1 MLLSA
6 SPYSASGKDIEF
18 NTDFLDVKN
27 RDNVNIAQFSRKGFI
42 LPGVYLLQIKIN
54 GQTLPQEFPVNWVI
68 PEHDPQGSEV
78 CAEPELVTQLGI
90 KPELAEKLVWIT
102 HGERQCLA
110 PDSLKGMDFQA
121 DLGHSTLLV
130 NLPQAY
136 MEYSDVDWDPPAR
149 WDNGIPGIILDYNIN
164 NQLRHDQESGSEEQS
179 ISGNGTL
186 GANLGAWRLRAD
198 WQASYDH
205 RDDDENTS
213 TLHDQSWSR
222 YYAYRALPTLGAKLT
237 LGESYLQSDV
247 FDSFNYIGASVVSD
261 DQMLPPKLRGY
272 APEIVGIALIFGWRL
287 MRDVTGPIRNMVNT
301 VDRIRRGQLDSRVEG
316 FMLGELDMLKN
327 GINSMA
333 MSLAAYHEEMQHNI
347 DQATSDLRE
356 TLEQMEIQNV
366 ELDLA
371 KKRAQEA
378 ARIKSEFLANM
389 SHELRTP
396 LNGVI
401 GFTRLTLKT
410 ELNPTQRD
418 HLNTIERS
426 ANNLLAII
434 NDVLDFSKLEAGK
447 LILESIP
454 FPLRNTLDEVVTL
467 LAHSSHDKGLELT
480 LNIKNDVPDN
490 VIGDPLRLQQ
500 VITNLVG
507 NAIKFTESGNIDI
520 LVEKRALSNT
530 KVQIEV
536 QIRDTGIGIPER
548 DQSRLFQAF
557 RQADASISRRH
568 GGTGLGLVITQKLVN
583 EMGGDIS
590 FHSQPNRGSTFWFHI
605 NLDLNPNVI
614 IDGPSTACLA
624 GKRLAYV
631 EPNATAAQCTLDLL
645 SDTPV
650 EVVYSPTFSALPLAH
665 YDIMIL
671 SVPVTFREPLTM
683 QHERLAKAASMTD
696 FLLLAL
702 PCHAQINAE
711 KLKQGGAAACLL
723 KPLTSTRLLPA
734 LTEYC
739 QLNHHP
745 EPLLMDTSKIT
756 MTVMAVDDN
765 PANLKLIGALLE
777 DKVQHVELCD
787 SGHQAVDRAKQM
799 QFDLILMDI
808 QMPDMD
814 GIRACELIH
823 QLPHQ
828 QQTPVIA
835 VTAHAMAGQKEKLL
849 SAGMNDYLAKPIEEE
864 KLHNLLLRYKPGA
877 NVAARL
883 MTPEPAEFIFNPNA
897 TLDWQLALRQAA
909 GKPDLARDMLQMLI
923 DFLPEVR
930 NKIEEQLVGENPN
943 GLVDLVHKLHG
954 SCGYSGVPRMKNL
967 CQLIEQQLR
976 SGVHEEELE
985 PEFLELLDEMDNV
998 AREAKKILG

>member
-1 MLLSA
+1 MTNYSLRARMMILILAPTVLIGLLLSIFFVVHRYNDLQRQLEDAGA
-6 SPYSASGKDIEF
+6 SIIEPLAVSSEYGMNLQNRESIGQLISVLHRRHSDIVRAISVYDDHNRLF
-18 NTDFLDVKN
+18 VTSNFHLDPSQMQLPAGAPFPRRLSVD
-27 RDNVNIAQFSRKGFI
+27 RHGDIMI
-42 LPGVYLLQIKIN
+42 LRTP
-54 GQTLPQEFPVNWVI
+54 
-68 PEHDPQGSEV
+68 
-78 CAEPELVTQLGI
+78 
-90 KPELAEKLVWIT
+90 
-102 HGERQCLA
+102 
-110 PDSLKGMDFQA
+110 
-121 DLGHSTLLV
+121 
-130 NLPQAY
+130 
-136 MEYSDVDWDPPAR
+136 
-149 WDNGIPGIILDYNIN
+149 II
-164 NQLRHDQESGSEEQS
+164 S
-179 ISGNGTL
+179 
-186 GANLGAWRLRAD
+186 
-198 WQASYDH
+198 
-205 RDDDENTS
+205 
-213 TLHDQSWSR
+213 
-222 YYAYRALPTLGAKLT
+222 
-237 LGESYLQSDV
+237 ESYSPDESAIADAKNTKNMLGYVALELDLKSVRLQQYKEIFIS
-247 FDSFNYIGASVVSD
+247 SVM
-261 DQMLPPKLRGY
+261 MLFC
-272 APEIVGIALIFGWRL
+272 IGIALIFGWRL

-583 EMGGDIS
+583 EMGEDIS

-624 GKRLAYV
+624 GKRLAYI

-650 EVVYSPTFSALPLAH
+650 EVIYSPTFSALPLAH

-883 MTPEPAEFIFNPNA
+883 MAPEPAEFIFNPNA

>member
-1 MLLSA
+1 MTNYSLRARMMILILAPTVLIGLLLSIFFVVHRYNDLQRQLEDAGA
-6 SPYSASGKDIEF
+6 SIIEPLAVSSEYGMNLQNRESIGQLISVLHRRHSDIVRAISVY
-18 NTDFLDVKN
+18 DDHN
-27 RDNVNIAQFSRKGFI
+27 RLFVTSNFHPDHSQMQLPAGAPFPRRLSVDRHGDIMI
-42 LPGVYLLQIKIN
+42 LRTP
-54 GQTLPQEFPVNWVI
+54 
-68 PEHDPQGSEV
+68 
-78 CAEPELVTQLGI
+78 
-90 KPELAEKLVWIT
+90 
-102 HGERQCLA
+102 
-110 PDSLKGMDFQA
+110 
-121 DLGHSTLLV
+121 
-130 NLPQAY
+130 
-136 MEYSDVDWDPPAR
+136 
-149 WDNGIPGIILDYNIN
+149 II
-164 NQLRHDQESGSEEQS
+164 S
-179 ISGNGTL
+179 
-186 GANLGAWRLRAD
+186 
-198 WQASYDH
+198 
-205 RDDDENTS
+205 
-213 TLHDQSWSR
+213 
-222 YYAYRALPTLGAKLT
+222 
-237 LGESYLQSDV
+237 ESYSPDESAIADAKNTKNMLGYVALELDLKSVRLQQYKEIFIS
-247 FDSFNYIGASVVSD
+247 SVM
-261 DQMLPPKLRGY
+261 MLFC
-272 APEIVGIALIFGWRL
+272 IGIALIFGWRL

-864 KLHNLLLRYKPGA
+864 KLHNLLLRYKPVA

-883 MTPEPAEFIFNPNA
+883 MAPEPAEFIFNPNA

>member
-1 MLLSA
+1 MTNYSLRARMMILILAPTVLIGLLLSIFFVVHRYNDLQRQLEDAGA
-6 SPYSASGKDIEF
+6 SIIEPLAVSSEYGMNLQNRESIGQLISVLHRRHSDIVRAISVYDDHNRLF
-18 NTDFLDVKN
+18 VTSNFHLDPSQMQLPAGAPFPRRLSVD
-27 RDNVNIAQFSRKGFI
+27 RHGDIMI
-42 LPGVYLLQIKIN
+42 LRTP
-54 GQTLPQEFPVNWVI
+54 
-68 PEHDPQGSEV
+68 
-78 CAEPELVTQLGI
+78 
-90 KPELAEKLVWIT
+90 
-102 HGERQCLA
+102 
-110 PDSLKGMDFQA
+110 
-121 DLGHSTLLV
+121 
-130 NLPQAY
+130 
-136 MEYSDVDWDPPAR
+136 
-149 WDNGIPGIILDYNIN
+149 II
-164 NQLRHDQESGSEEQS
+164 S
-179 ISGNGTL
+179 
-186 GANLGAWRLRAD
+186 
-198 WQASYDH
+198 
-205 RDDDENTS
+205 
-213 TLHDQSWSR
+213 
-222 YYAYRALPTLGAKLT
+222 
-237 LGESYLQSDV
+237 ESYSPDESAIADAKNTKNMLGYVALELDLKSVRLQQYKEIFIS
-247 FDSFNYIGASVVSD
+247 SVM
-261 DQMLPPKLRGY
+261 MLFC
-272 APEIVGIALIFGWRL
+272 IGIALIFGWRL

-536 QIRDTGIGIPER
+536 QIRDTGIRIPER

-605 NLDLNPNVI
+605 HLDLNPNVI

-624 GKRLAYV
+624 GKRLAYI

-883 MTPEPAEFIFNPNA
+883 MAPEPAEFIFNPNA

>member
-1 MLLSA
+1 MTNYSLRARMMILILAPTVLIGLLLSIFFVVHRYNDLQRQLEDAGA
-6 SPYSASGKDIEF
+6 SIIEPLAVSSEYGMNLQNRESIGQLISVLHRRHSDIVRAISVYDDHNRLF
-18 NTDFLDVKN
+18 VTSNFHLDPSQMQLPAGAPFPRRLSVD
-27 RDNVNIAQFSRKGFI
+27 RHGDIMI
-42 LPGVYLLQIKIN
+42 LRTP
-54 GQTLPQEFPVNWVI
+54 
-68 PEHDPQGSEV
+68 
-78 CAEPELVTQLGI
+78 
-90 KPELAEKLVWIT
+90 
-102 HGERQCLA
+102 
-110 PDSLKGMDFQA
+110 
-121 DLGHSTLLV
+121 
-130 NLPQAY
+130 
-136 MEYSDVDWDPPAR
+136 
-149 WDNGIPGIILDYNIN
+149 II
-164 NQLRHDQESGSEEQS
+164 S
-179 ISGNGTL
+179 
-186 GANLGAWRLRAD
+186 
-198 WQASYDH
+198 
-205 RDDDENTS
+205 
-213 TLHDQSWSR
+213 
-222 YYAYRALPTLGAKLT
+222 
-237 LGESYLQSDV
+237 ESYSPDESAIADAKNTKNMLGYVALELDLKSVRLQQYKEIFIS
-247 FDSFNYIGASVVSD
+247 SVM
-261 DQMLPPKLRGY
+261 MLFC
-272 APEIVGIALIFGWRL
+272 IGIALIFGWRL

-583 EMGGDIS
+583 KMGGDIS

-883 MTPEPAEFIFNPNA
+883 MAPEPAEFIFNPNA

>member
-1 MLLSA
+1 MTNYSLRARMMILILAPTVLIGLLLSIFFVVHRYNDLQRQLEDAGA
-6 SPYSASGKDIEF
+6 SIIEPLAVSSEYGM
-18 NTDFLDVKN
+18 NLQN
-27 RDNVNIAQFSRKGFI
+27 RESIGQLISVLHRRHSEIVRAIS
-42 LPGVYLLQIKIN
+42 VY
-54 GQTLPQEFPVNWVI
+54 
-68 PEHDPQGSEV
+68 
-78 CAEPELVTQLGI
+78 
-90 KPELAEKLVWIT
+90 
-102 HGERQCLA
+102 
-110 PDSLKGMDFQA
+110 
-121 DLGHSTLLV
+121 
-130 NLPQAY
+130 
-136 MEYSDVDWDPPAR
+136 
-149 WDNGIPGIILDYNIN
+149 
-164 NQLRHDQESGSEEQS
+164 
-179 ISGNGTL
+179 
-186 GANLGAWRLRAD
+186 
-198 WQASYDH
+198 
-205 RDDDENTS
+205 DENNRLFVTS
-213 TLHDQSWSR
+213 NFHLDPSEMQ
-222 YYAYRALPTLGAKLT
+222 LPAGAPFPRKLSVIRQGDIMILRT
-237 LGESYLQSDV
+237 PIISESYSPDE
-247 FDSFNYIGASVVSD
+247 SAVSD
-261 DQMLPPKLRGY
+261 AKNTKNMLGY
-272 APEIVGIALIFGWRL
+272 VALELDLKSVRLQQYKEIFISTVMMLFCIGIALIFGWRL

-410 ELNPTQRD
+410 ELNTTQRD

-454 FPLRNTLDEVVTL
+454 FPLRSTLDDVVTL

-605 NLDLNPNVI
+605 SLDLNPNVLSERSPI
-614 IDGPSTACLA
+614 RCLA

-631 EPNATAAQCTLDLL
+631 EPNANAAQCTLDIL
-645 SDTPV
+645 SETPL
-650 EVVYSPTFSALPLAH
+650 EVIYSPSFSALPAEH
-665 YDIMIL
+665 YDIL
-671 SVPVTFREPLTM
+671 LLGVPVTLREPLTM
-683 QHERLAKAASMTD
+683 QHERLASARAMTD

-739 QLNHHP
+739 HRNQSN
-745 EPLLMDTSKIT
+745 EPLLVDESKIA

-777 DKVQHVELCD
+777 DKVRHVELCD

-849 SAGMNDYLAKPIEEE
+849 SAGMTDYLAKPIEEE
-864 KLHNLLLRYKPGA
+864 KLHNLLLRYKPGTGTA
-877 NVAARL
+877 IRAIA
-883 MTPEPAEFIFNPNA
+883 TEPLEPVVNPNT

-909 GKPDLARDMLQMLI
+909 GKNNLARDMLQMLI

-930 NKIEEQLVGENPN
+930 NKIEEQLVGENPE
-943 GLVDLVHKLHG
+943 GLVDLIHKLHG

-976 SGVHEEELE
+976 SGTQEEDLE

-998 AREAKKILG
+998 AREAKRILG

>member
-1 MLLSA
+1 MNLQNRESIGQLISVLHRRHSDIVRAISVYDDHNRLFVTSNFHLDPSQMQLPAGAPFPRRLSVDRH
-6 SPYSASGKDIEF
+6 GDIM
-18 NTDFLDVKN
+18 
-27 RDNVNIAQFSRKGFI
+27 I
-42 LPGVYLLQIKIN
+42 LRTP
-54 GQTLPQEFPVNWVI
+54 
-68 PEHDPQGSEV
+68 
-78 CAEPELVTQLGI
+78 
-90 KPELAEKLVWIT
+90 
-102 HGERQCLA
+102 
-110 PDSLKGMDFQA
+110 
-121 DLGHSTLLV
+121 
-130 NLPQAY
+130 
-136 MEYSDVDWDPPAR
+136 
-149 WDNGIPGIILDYNIN
+149 II
-164 NQLRHDQESGSEEQS
+164 S
-179 ISGNGTL
+179 
-186 GANLGAWRLRAD
+186 
-198 WQASYDH
+198 
-205 RDDDENTS
+205 
-213 TLHDQSWSR
+213 
-222 YYAYRALPTLGAKLT
+222 
-237 LGESYLQSDV
+237 ESYSPDESAIADAKNTKNMLGYVALELDLKSVRLQQYKEIFIS
-247 FDSFNYIGASVVSD
+247 SVM
-261 DQMLPPKLRGY
+261 MLFC
-272 APEIVGIALIFGWRL
+272 IGIALIFGWRL

-883 MTPEPAEFIFNPNA
+883 MAPEPAEFIFNPNA

>member
-1 MLLSA
+1 MTNYSLRARMMILILAPTVLIGLLLSIFFVVHRYNDLQRQLEDAGA
-6 SPYSASGKDIEF
+6 SIIEPLAVSSEYGMNLQNRESIGQLISVLHRRHSDIVRAISVY
-18 NTDFLDVKN
+18 DDHN
-27 RDNVNIAQFSRKGFI
+27 RLF
-42 LPGVYLLQIKIN
+42 
-54 GQTLPQEFPVNWVI
+54 
-68 PEHDPQGSEV
+68 
-78 CAEPELVTQLGI
+78 VTSNF
-90 KPELAEKLVWIT
+90 
-102 HGERQCLA
+102 HLA
-110 PDSLKGMDFQA
+110 PSQMQ
-121 DLGHSTLLV
+121 
-130 NLPQAY
+130 LPAGAPFPRRL
-136 MEYSDVDWDPPAR
+136 SVDRHGDIMILRTP
-149 WDNGIPGIILDYNIN
+149 II
-164 NQLRHDQESGSEEQS
+164 S
-179 ISGNGTL
+179 
-186 GANLGAWRLRAD
+186 
-198 WQASYDH
+198 
-205 RDDDENTS
+205 
-213 TLHDQSWSR
+213 
-222 YYAYRALPTLGAKLT
+222 
-237 LGESYLQSDV
+237 ESYSPDESAIADAKNTKNMLGYVALELDLKSVRLQQYKEIFIS
-247 FDSFNYIGASVVSD
+247 SVM
-261 DQMLPPKLRGY
+261 MLFC
-272 APEIVGIALIFGWRL
+272 IGIALIFGWRL

-605 NLDLNPNVI
+605 HLDLNPNVI

-624 GKRLAYV
+624 GKRLAYI

-864 KLHNLLLRYKPGA
+864 KLHNLLLRYKPSA

-883 MTPEPAEFIFNPNA
+883 MAPEPAEFIFNPNA

>member
-1 MLLSA
+1 MTNYSLRARMMILILAPTVLIGLLLSIFFVVHRYNDLQRQLEDAGA
-6 SPYSASGKDIEF
+6 SIIEPLAVSSEYGMNLQNRESIGQLISVLHRRHSDIVRAISVYDDHNRLF
-18 NTDFLDVKN
+18 VTSNFHLDPSQMQLPAGAPFPRRLSVD
-27 RDNVNIAQFSRKGFI
+27 RHGDIMI
-42 LPGVYLLQIKIN
+42 LRTP
-54 GQTLPQEFPVNWVI
+54 
-68 PEHDPQGSEV
+68 
-78 CAEPELVTQLGI
+78 
-90 KPELAEKLVWIT
+90 
-102 HGERQCLA
+102 
-110 PDSLKGMDFQA
+110 
-121 DLGHSTLLV
+121 
-130 NLPQAY
+130 
-136 MEYSDVDWDPPAR
+136 
-149 WDNGIPGIILDYNIN
+149 II
-164 NQLRHDQESGSEEQS
+164 S
-179 ISGNGTL
+179 
-186 GANLGAWRLRAD
+186 
-198 WQASYDH
+198 
-205 RDDDENTS
+205 
-213 TLHDQSWSR
+213 
-222 YYAYRALPTLGAKLT
+222 
-237 LGESYLQSDV
+237 ESYSPDESAIADAKNTKNMLGYVALELDLKSVRLQQYKEIFIS
-247 FDSFNYIGASVVSD
+247 SVM
-261 DQMLPPKLRGY
+261 MLFC
-272 APEIVGIALIFGWRL
+272 IGIALIFGWRL

-490 VIGDPLRLQQ
+490 VIDDPLRLQQ

-624 GKRLAYV
+624 GKRLAYI

-650 EVVYSPTFSALPLAH
+650 EVIYSPTFSALPLAH

-883 MTPEPAEFIFNPNA
+883 MAPEPAEFIFNPNA

>member
-1 MLLSA
+1 MTNYSLRARMMILILAPTVLIGLLLSIFFVVHRYNDLQRQLEDAGA
-6 SPYSASGKDIEF
+6 SIIEPLAVSSEYGM
-18 NTDFLDVKN
+18 NLQN
-27 RDNVNIAQFSRKGFI
+27 RESIGQLISVLHRRHSEIVRAIS
-42 LPGVYLLQIKIN
+42 VY
-54 GQTLPQEFPVNWVI
+54 
-68 PEHDPQGSEV
+68 
-78 CAEPELVTQLGI
+78 
-90 KPELAEKLVWIT
+90 
-102 HGERQCLA
+102 
-110 PDSLKGMDFQA
+110 
-121 DLGHSTLLV
+121 
-130 NLPQAY
+130 
-136 MEYSDVDWDPPAR
+136 
-149 WDNGIPGIILDYNIN
+149 
-164 NQLRHDQESGSEEQS
+164 
-179 ISGNGTL
+179 
-186 GANLGAWRLRAD
+186 
-198 WQASYDH
+198 
-205 RDDDENTS
+205 DENNRLFVTS
-213 TLHDQSWSR
+213 NFHLDPSEMQ
-222 YYAYRALPTLGAKLT
+222 LPAGAPFPRKLSVIRQGDIMILRT
-237 LGESYLQSDV
+237 PIISESYSPDE
-247 FDSFNYIGASVVSD
+247 SAVSD
-261 DQMLPPKLRGY
+261 AKNTKNMLGY
-272 APEIVGIALIFGWRL
+272 VALELDLKSVRLQQYKEIFISTVMMLFCIGIALIFGWRL

-410 ELNPTQRD
+410 ELNTTQRD

-454 FPLRNTLDEVVTL
+454 FPLRSTLDDVVTL

-605 NLDLNPNVI
+605 SLDLNPNVLSERS
-614 IDGPSTACLA
+614 PTRCLA

-631 EPNATAAQCTLDLL
+631 EPNANAAQCTLDIL
-645 SDTPV
+645 SETPL
-650 EVVYSPTFSALPLAH
+650 EVIYSPSFSALPAEH
-665 YDIMIL
+665 YDIL
-671 SVPVTFREPLTM
+671 LLGVPVTLREPLTM
-683 QHERLAKAASMTD
+683 QHERLASARAMTD

-739 QLNHHP
+739 HRNQSN
-745 EPLLMDTSKIT
+745 EPLLVDESKIA

-777 DKVQHVELCD
+777 DKVRHVELCD

-849 SAGMNDYLAKPIEEE
+849 SAGMTDYLAKPIEEE
-864 KLHNLLLRYKPGA
+864 KLHNLLLRYKPGTGTA
-877 NVAARL
+877 IRAIA
-883 MTPEPAEFIFNPNA
+883 TEPLEPVVNLNT

-909 GKPDLARDMLQMLI
+909 GKNNLARDMLQMLI

-930 NKIEEQLVGENPN
+930 NKIEEQLVGENPE
-943 GLVDLVHKLHG
+943 GLVDLIHKLHG

-976 SGVHEEELE
+976 SGTQEEDLE

-998 AREAKKILG
+998 AREAKRILG

>member
-1 MLLSA
+1 MTNYSLRARMMILILAPTVLIGLLLSTFFVVHRYNDLQRQLEDAGA
-6 SPYSASGKDIEF
+6 SIIEPLAVSSEYGMALQNRESIGQLISILHRRHSDIVRAISVY
-18 NTDFLDVKN
+18 DQHN
-27 RDNVNIAQFSRKGFI
+27 RLFVTSNIQQD
-42 LPGVYLLQIKIN
+42 PGVLK
-54 GQTLPQEFPVNWVI
+54 LPNDTAFPTRLSVI
-68 PEHDPQGSEV
+68 RQ
-78 CAEPELVTQLGI
+78 
-90 KPELAEKLVWIT
+90 
-102 HGERQCLA
+102 GER
-110 PDSLKGMDFQA
+110 M
-121 DLGHSTLLV
+121 
-130 NLPQAY
+130 
-136 MEYSDVDWDPPAR
+136 
-149 WDNGIPGIILDYNIN
+149 ILRTPI
-164 NQLRHDQESGSEEQS
+164 LS
-179 ISGNGTL
+179 
-186 GANLGAWRLRAD
+186 
-198 WQASYDH
+198 
-205 RDDDENTS
+205 
-213 TLHDQSWSR
+213 
-222 YYAYRALPTLGAKLT
+222 
-237 LGESYLQSDV
+237 ESYSPDESAESDAKPNNNMLGYVALELDLKSVRLQQYQEIFISTV
-247 FDSFNYIGASVVSD
+247 M
-261 DQMLPPKLRGY
+261 MLFC
-272 APEIVGIALIFGWRL
+272 IGIALIFGWRL
-287 MRDVTGPIRNMVNT
+287 MRDVTSPIRNMVNT

-333 MSLAAYHEEMQHNI
+333 MSLAAYHEEMQHNV

-418 HLNTIERS
+418 HLHTIERS

-454 FPLRNTLDEVVTL
+454 FPLRNALDEVVTL

-507 NAIKFTESGNIDI
+507 NAIKFTESGNIDV
-520 LVEKRALSNT
+520 LVEKRAISNT
-530 KVQIEV
+530 KVQLEV

-605 NLDLNPNVI
+605 NLDLNPNVLT
-614 IDGPSTACLA
+614 DRPVMDCLQ

-631 EPNATAAQCTLDLL
+631 EANAAAAQSTLEVL
-645 SDTPV
+645 STTPLEVIYSAGFSTLPV
-650 EVVYSPTFSALPLAH
+650 EH
-665 YDIMIL
+665 YDILLMGI
-671 SVPVTFREPLTM
+671 PVTFTGELTM
-683 QHERLAKAASMTD
+683 QQEQLAKAASMTD
-696 FLLLAL
+696 YLLLAL

-711 KLKQGGAAACLL
+711 ELKHDGAAACLL
-723 KPLTSTRLLPA
+723 KPLTATRLLPT

-739 QLNHHP
+739 RLNHYAAP
-745 EPLLMDTSKIT
+745 GITDESKLP

-777 DKVQHVELCD
+777 DQVQHVELCE
-787 SGHQAVDRAKQM
+787 SGLQAVERAKQM
-799 QFDLILMDI
+799 QFDLIMMDI
-808 QMPDMD
+808 QMPGMD
-814 GIRACELIH
+814 GIRACELIR

-828 QQTPVIA
+828 LQTPVIA

-864 KLHNLLLRYKPGA
+864 KLHNLLQRYKPGPA
-877 NVAARL
+877 GGNWVAPVEAADIPINVS
-883 MTPEPAEFIFNPNA
+883 A

-909 GKPDLARDMLQMLI
+909 GKNALAREMLQMLVA
-923 DFLPEVR
+923 FLPEIR
-930 NKIEEQLVGENPN
+930 NKVEEQLVGENPE
-943 GLVDLVHKLHG
+943 DLVGAIHKLHG
-954 SCGYSGVPRMKNL
+954 SCGYSGVPRLKNL
-967 CQLIEQQLR
+967 CHLLEQQLR
-976 SGVHEEELE
+976 SGTPESELE

-998 AREAKKILG
+998 TREAMKVLGS

>member
-1 MLLSA
+1 
-6 SPYSASGKDIEF
+6 
-18 NTDFLDVKN
+18 
-27 RDNVNIAQFSRKGFI
+27 
-42 LPGVYLLQIKIN
+42 
-54 GQTLPQEFPVNWVI
+54 
-68 PEHDPQGSEV
+68 
-78 CAEPELVTQLGI
+78 
-90 KPELAEKLVWIT
+90 
-102 HGERQCLA
+102 
-110 PDSLKGMDFQA
+110 
-121 DLGHSTLLV
+121 
-130 NLPQAY
+130 
-136 MEYSDVDWDPPAR
+136 
-149 WDNGIPGIILDYNIN
+149 
-164 NQLRHDQESGSEEQS
+164 
-179 ISGNGTL
+179 
-186 GANLGAWRLRAD
+186 
-198 WQASYDH
+198 
-205 RDDDENTS
+205 
-213 TLHDQSWSR
+213 
-222 YYAYRALPTLGAKLT
+222 
-237 LGESYLQSDV
+237 
-247 FDSFNYIGASVVSD
+247 
-261 DQMLPPKLRGY
+261 
-272 APEIVGIALIFGWRL
+272 
-287 MRDVTGPIRNMVNT
+287 
-301 VDRIRRGQLDSRVEG
+301 
-316 FMLGELDMLKN
+316 
-327 GINSMA
+327 
-333 MSLAAYHEEMQHNI
+333 
-347 DQATSDLRE
+347 
-356 TLEQMEIQNV
+356 NV

-605 NLDLNPNVI
+605 HLDLNPNVI

-624 GKRLAYV
+624 GKRLAYI

-883 MTPEPAEFIFNPNA
+883 MAPEPAEFIFNPNA

>member
-1 MLLSA
+1 MTNYSLRARMMILILAPTVLIGLLLSIFFVVHRYNDLQRQLEDAGA
-6 SPYSASGKDIEF
+6 SIIEPLAVSSEYGMNLQNRESIGQLISVLHRRHSDIVRAISVY
-18 NTDFLDVKN
+18 DDHN
-27 RDNVNIAQFSRKGFI
+27 RLF
-42 LPGVYLLQIKIN
+42 
-54 GQTLPQEFPVNWVI
+54 
-68 PEHDPQGSEV
+68 
-78 CAEPELVTQLGI
+78 VTSNF
-90 KPELAEKLVWIT
+90 
-102 HGERQCLA
+102 HLA
-110 PDSLKGMDFQA
+110 PSQMQ
-121 DLGHSTLLV
+121 
-130 NLPQAY
+130 LPAGAPFPRRL
-136 MEYSDVDWDPPAR
+136 SVDRHGDIMILRTP
-149 WDNGIPGIILDYNIN
+149 II
-164 NQLRHDQESGSEEQS
+164 S
-179 ISGNGTL
+179 
-186 GANLGAWRLRAD
+186 
-198 WQASYDH
+198 
-205 RDDDENTS
+205 
-213 TLHDQSWSR
+213 
-222 YYAYRALPTLGAKLT
+222 
-237 LGESYLQSDV
+237 ESYSPDESAIADAKNTKNMLGYVALELDLKSVRLQQYKEIFIS
-247 FDSFNYIGASVVSD
+247 SVM
-261 DQMLPPKLRGY
+261 MLFC
-272 APEIVGIALIFGWRL
+272 IGIALIFGWRL

-356 TLEQMEIQNV
+356 TLEQMEIPNV

-605 NLDLNPNVI
+605 HLDLNPNVI

-624 GKRLAYV
+624 GKRLAYI

-883 MTPEPAEFIFNPNA
+883 MAPEPAEFIFNPNA

>member
-1 MLLSA
+1 MTNYSLRARMMILILAPTVLIGLLLSIFFVVHRYNDLQRQLEDAGA
-6 SPYSASGKDIEF
+6 SIIEPLAVSSEYGMNLQNRESIGQLISVLHRRHSDIVRAISVYDDHNRLF
-18 NTDFLDVKN
+18 VTSNFHLDPSQMQLPAGAPFPRRLSVD
-27 RDNVNIAQFSRKGFI
+27 RHGDIMI
-42 LPGVYLLQIKIN
+42 LRTP
-54 GQTLPQEFPVNWVI
+54 
-68 PEHDPQGSEV
+68 
-78 CAEPELVTQLGI
+78 
-90 KPELAEKLVWIT
+90 
-102 HGERQCLA
+102 
-110 PDSLKGMDFQA
+110 
-121 DLGHSTLLV
+121 
-130 NLPQAY
+130 
-136 MEYSDVDWDPPAR
+136 
-149 WDNGIPGIILDYNIN
+149 II
-164 NQLRHDQESGSEEQS
+164 S
-179 ISGNGTL
+179 
-186 GANLGAWRLRAD
+186 
-198 WQASYDH
+198 
-205 RDDDENTS
+205 
-213 TLHDQSWSR
+213 
-222 YYAYRALPTLGAKLT
+222 
-237 LGESYLQSDV
+237 ESYSPDESAIADAKNTKNMLGYVALELDLKSVRLQQYKEIFIS
-247 FDSFNYIGASVVSD
+247 SVM
-261 DQMLPPKLRGY
+261 MLFC
-272 APEIVGIALIFGWRL
+272 IGIALIFGWRL

-624 GKRLAYV
+624 GKRLAYI

-650 EVVYSPTFSALPLAH
+650 EVIYSPTFSALPLAH

-671 SVPVTFREPLTM
+671 SVPVPFREPLTM

-883 MTPEPAEFIFNPNA
+883 MAPEPAEFIFNPNA

>member
-1 MLLSA
+1 MTNYSLRARMMILILTPTVLIGLLLSIFFVVHRYNDLQRQLEDAGA
-6 SPYSASGKDIEF
+6 SIIEPLAVSSEYGMNLQNRESIGQLISVLHRRHSDIVRAISVYDDHNRLF
-18 NTDFLDVKN
+18 VTSNFHLDPSQMQLPAGAPFPRRLSVD
-27 RDNVNIAQFSRKGFI
+27 RHGDIMI
-42 LPGVYLLQIKIN
+42 LRTP
-54 GQTLPQEFPVNWVI
+54 
-68 PEHDPQGSEV
+68 
-78 CAEPELVTQLGI
+78 
-90 KPELAEKLVWIT
+90 
-102 HGERQCLA
+102 
-110 PDSLKGMDFQA
+110 
-121 DLGHSTLLV
+121 
-130 NLPQAY
+130 
-136 MEYSDVDWDPPAR
+136 
-149 WDNGIPGIILDYNIN
+149 II
-164 NQLRHDQESGSEEQS
+164 S
-179 ISGNGTL
+179 
-186 GANLGAWRLRAD
+186 
-198 WQASYDH
+198 
-205 RDDDENTS
+205 
-213 TLHDQSWSR
+213 
-222 YYAYRALPTLGAKLT
+222 
-237 LGESYLQSDV
+237 ESYSPDESAIADAKNTKNMLGYVALELDLKSVRLQQYKEIFIS
-247 FDSFNYIGASVVSD
+247 SVM
-261 DQMLPPKLRGY
+261 MLFC
-272 APEIVGIALIFGWRL
+272 IGIALIFGWRL

-624 GKRLAYV
+624 GKRLAYI

-650 EVVYSPTFSALPLAH
+650 EVIYSPTFSALPLAH

-883 MTPEPAEFIFNPNA
+883 MAPEPAEFIFNPNA

>member
-1 MLLSA
+1 MTNYSLRARMMILILAPTVLIGLLLSIFFVVHRYNDLQRQLEDAGA
-6 SPYSASGKDIEF
+6 SIIEPLAVSSEYGMNLQNRESIGQLISVLHRRHSDIVRAISVYDDHNRLF
-18 NTDFLDVKN
+18 VTSNFHLDPSQMQLPAGAPFPRRLSVD
-27 RDNVNIAQFSRKGFI
+27 RHGDIMI
-42 LPGVYLLQIKIN
+42 LRTP
-54 GQTLPQEFPVNWVI
+54 
-68 PEHDPQGSEV
+68 
-78 CAEPELVTQLGI
+78 
-90 KPELAEKLVWIT
+90 
-102 HGERQCLA
+102 
-110 PDSLKGMDFQA
+110 
-121 DLGHSTLLV
+121 
-130 NLPQAY
+130 
-136 MEYSDVDWDPPAR
+136 
-149 WDNGIPGIILDYNIN
+149 II
-164 NQLRHDQESGSEEQS
+164 S
-179 ISGNGTL
+179 
-186 GANLGAWRLRAD
+186 
-198 WQASYDH
+198 
-205 RDDDENTS
+205 
-213 TLHDQSWSR
+213 
-222 YYAYRALPTLGAKLT
+222 
-237 LGESYLQSDV
+237 ESYSPDESAIADAKNTKNMLGYVALELDLKSVRLQQYKEIFIS
-247 FDSFNYIGASVVSD
+247 SVM
-261 DQMLPPKLRGY
+261 MLFC
-272 APEIVGIALIFGWRL
+272 IGIALIFGWRL

-557 RQADASISRRH
+557 RQAYASISRRH

-605 NLDLNPNVI
+605 HLDLNPNVI

-624 GKRLAYV
+624 GKRLAYI

-883 MTPEPAEFIFNPNA
+883 MAPEPAEFIFNPNA

>member
-1 MLLSA
+1 MTNYSLRARMMILILAPTVLIGLLLSTFFVVHRYNDLQRQLEDAGA
-6 SPYSASGKDIEF
+6 SIIEPLAVSSEYGMALQNRESIGQLISILHRRHSDIVRVISVY
-18 NTDFLDVKN
+18 DQHN
-27 RDNVNIAQFSRKGFI
+27 RLFVTSNIQQD
-42 LPGVYLLQIKIN
+42 PGVLK
-54 GQTLPQEFPVNWVI
+54 LPSGTAFPKRLSVI
-68 PEHDPQGSEV
+68 RQD
-78 CAEPELVTQLGI
+78 
-90 KPELAEKLVWIT
+90 EKL
-102 HGERQCLA
+102 
-110 PDSLKGMDFQA
+110 
-121 DLGHSTLLV
+121 
-130 NLPQAY
+130 
-136 MEYSDVDWDPPAR
+136 
-149 WDNGIPGIILDYNIN
+149 ILRTPI
-164 NQLRHDQESGSEEQS
+164 LS
-179 ISGNGTL
+179 
-186 GANLGAWRLRAD
+186 
-198 WQASYDH
+198 
-205 RDDDENTS
+205 
-213 TLHDQSWSR
+213 
-222 YYAYRALPTLGAKLT
+222 
-237 LGESYLQSDV
+237 ESYSQDESAESDAKTNNNMLGYVALELDLKSVRLQQYREIFISTV
-247 FDSFNYIGASVVSD
+247 M
-261 DQMLPPKLRGY
+261 MLFC
-272 APEIVGIALIFGWRL
+272 IGIALIFGWRL
-287 MRDVTGPIRNMVNT
+287 MRDVTSPIRNMVNT

-333 MSLAAYHEEMQHNI
+333 MSLAAYHEEMQHNV

-418 HLNTIERS
+418 HLHTIERS

-507 NAIKFTESGNIDI
+507 NAIKFTERGNIDV
-520 LVEKRALSNT
+520 LVEKRAISNT

-605 NLDLNPNVI
+605 NLDLNPNVLS
-614 IDGPSTACLA
+614 DRPVMDCLQ

-631 EPNATAAQCTLDLL
+631 EPNTAAAQSTLDVL
-645 SDTPV
+645 STTPL
-650 EVVYSPTFSALPLAH
+650 EVVYSPGFSSLPVEH
-665 YDIMIL
+665 YDILLMGI
-671 SVPVTFREPLTM
+671 PVTFTGELTM
-683 QHERLAKAASMTD
+683 QQERLAKAASMTD
-696 FLLLAL
+696 YLLLAL

-711 KLKQGGAAACLL
+711 ELKHDGAAACLL
-723 KPLTSTRLLPA
+723 KPLTATRLLPT

-739 QLNHHP
+739 RLNYHAAP
-745 EPLLMDTSKIT
+745 IVADESKLP

-777 DKVQHVELCD
+777 DQVQHVELCE
-787 SGHQAVDRAKQM
+787 SGLQAVELAKQM
-799 QFDLILMDI
+799 QFDLIMMDI
-808 QMPDMD
+808 QMPGMD
-814 GIRACELIH
+814 GIRACELIR

-828 QQTPVIA
+828 QQTPVVA

-864 KLHNLLLRYKPGA
+864 KLHTLLLRYKPGPA
-877 NVAARL
+877 AGNWVA
-883 MTPEPAEFIFNPNA
+883 PAEAAEITVNENA

-909 GKPDLARDMLQMLI
+909 GKNDLAREMLQMLVA
-923 DFLPEVR
+923 FLPEIR
-930 NKIEEQLVGENPN
+930 NKVEEQLVGENPED
-943 GLVDLVHKLHG
+943 LVDAIHKLHG
-954 SCGYSGVPRMKNL
+954 SCGYSGVPRLKNL
-967 CQLIEQQLR
+967 CHLLEQQLR
-976 SGVHEEELE
+976 SGTPESELE
-985 PEFLELLDEMDNV
+985 PEFL
-998 AREAKKILG
+998 

>member
-1 MLLSA
+1 MTNYSLRARIMILILAPTVLIGLLLSIFFVVHRYNDLQRQLEDAGA
-6 SPYSASGKDIEF
+6 SIIEPLAVSSEYGMNLQNRESIGQLISVLHRRHSDIVRAISVYDDHNRLF
-18 NTDFLDVKN
+18 VTSNFHLDPSQMQLPAGAPFPRRLSVD
-27 RDNVNIAQFSRKGFI
+27 RHGDIMI
-42 LPGVYLLQIKIN
+42 LRTP
-54 GQTLPQEFPVNWVI
+54 
-68 PEHDPQGSEV
+68 
-78 CAEPELVTQLGI
+78 
-90 KPELAEKLVWIT
+90 
-102 HGERQCLA
+102 
-110 PDSLKGMDFQA
+110 
-121 DLGHSTLLV
+121 
-130 NLPQAY
+130 
-136 MEYSDVDWDPPAR
+136 
-149 WDNGIPGIILDYNIN
+149 II
-164 NQLRHDQESGSEEQS
+164 S
-179 ISGNGTL
+179 
-186 GANLGAWRLRAD
+186 
-198 WQASYDH
+198 
-205 RDDDENTS
+205 
-213 TLHDQSWSR
+213 
-222 YYAYRALPTLGAKLT
+222 
-237 LGESYLQSDV
+237 ESYSPDESAIADAKNTKNMLGYVALELDLKSVRLQQYKEIFIS
-247 FDSFNYIGASVVSD
+247 SVM
-261 DQMLPPKLRGY
+261 MLFC
-272 APEIVGIALIFGWRL
+272 IGIALIFGWRL

-624 GKRLAYV
+624 GKRLAYI

-650 EVVYSPTFSALPLAH
+650 EVIYSPTFSALPLAH

-883 MTPEPAEFIFNPNA
+883 MAPEPAEFIFNPNA

>member
-1 MLLSA
+1 MTNYSLRARMMILILAPTVLIGLLLSIFFVVHRYNDLQRQLEDAGA
-6 SPYSASGKDIEF
+6 SIIEPLAVSSEYGMNLQNRESIGQLISVLHRRHSDIVRAISVYDDHNRLF
-18 NTDFLDVKN
+18 VTSNFHLDPSQMQLPAGAPFPRRLSVD
-27 RDNVNIAQFSRKGFI
+27 RHGDIMI
-42 LPGVYLLQIKIN
+42 LRTP
-54 GQTLPQEFPVNWVI
+54 
-68 PEHDPQGSEV
+68 
-78 CAEPELVTQLGI
+78 
-90 KPELAEKLVWIT
+90 
-102 HGERQCLA
+102 
-110 PDSLKGMDFQA
+110 
-121 DLGHSTLLV
+121 
-130 NLPQAY
+130 
-136 MEYSDVDWDPPAR
+136 
-149 WDNGIPGIILDYNIN
+149 II
-164 NQLRHDQESGSEEQS
+164 S
-179 ISGNGTL
+179 
-186 GANLGAWRLRAD
+186 
-198 WQASYDH
+198 
-205 RDDDENTS
+205 
-213 TLHDQSWSR
+213 
-222 YYAYRALPTLGAKLT
+222 
-237 LGESYLQSDV
+237 ESYSPDESAIADAKNTKNMLGYVALELDLKSVRLQQYKEIFIS
-247 FDSFNYIGASVVSD
+247 SVM
-261 DQMLPPKLRGY
+261 MLFC
-272 APEIVGIALIFGWRL
+272 IGIALIFGWRL

-583 EMGGDIS
+583 EMVGDIS

-883 MTPEPAEFIFNPNA
+883 MAPEPAEFIFNPNA

>member
-1 MLLSA
+1 MTNYSLRARMMILILAPTVLIGLLLSIFFVVHRYNDLQRQLEDAGA
-6 SPYSASGKDIEF
+6 SIIEPLAVSSEYGMNLQNRESIGQLISVLHRRHSDIVRAISVYDDHNRLF
-18 NTDFLDVKN
+18 VTSNFHLDPSQMQLPAGAPFPRRLSVD
-27 RDNVNIAQFSRKGFI
+27 RHGDIMI
-42 LPGVYLLQIKIN
+42 LRTP
-54 GQTLPQEFPVNWVI
+54 
-68 PEHDPQGSEV
+68 
-78 CAEPELVTQLGI
+78 
-90 KPELAEKLVWIT
+90 
-102 HGERQCLA
+102 
-110 PDSLKGMDFQA
+110 
-121 DLGHSTLLV
+121 
-130 NLPQAY
+130 
-136 MEYSDVDWDPPAR
+136 
-149 WDNGIPGIILDYNIN
+149 II
-164 NQLRHDQESGSEEQS
+164 S
-179 ISGNGTL
+179 
-186 GANLGAWRLRAD
+186 
-198 WQASYDH
+198 
-205 RDDDENTS
+205 
-213 TLHDQSWSR
+213 
-222 YYAYRALPTLGAKLT
+222 
-237 LGESYLQSDV
+237 ESYSPDESAIADAKNTKNMLGYVALELDLKSVRLQQYKEIFIS
-247 FDSFNYIGASVVSD
+247 SVM
-261 DQMLPPKLRGY
+261 MLFC
-272 APEIVGIALIFGWRL
+272 IGIALIFGWRL

-883 MTPEPAEFIFNPNA
+883 MAPEPAEFIFSS
-897 TLDWQLALRQAA
+897 T
-909 GKPDLARDMLQMLI
+909 
-923 DFLPEVR
+923 
-930 NKIEEQLVGENPN
+930 
-943 GLVDLVHKLHG
+943 G
-954 SCGYSGVPRMKNL
+954 S
-967 CQLIEQQLR
+967 LR
-976 SGVHEEELE
+976 S
-985 PEFLELLDEMDNV
+985 
-998 AREAKKILG
+998 ARLPVSPIWHGICCKC

>member
-1 MLLSA
+1 MTNYSLRARMMILILAPTVLIGLLLSIFFVVHRYNDLQRQLEDAGA
-6 SPYSASGKDIEF
+6 SIIEPLAVSSEYGMNLQNRESIGQLISVLHRRHSDIVRAISVY
-18 NTDFLDVKN
+18 DDHN
-27 RDNVNIAQFSRKGFI
+27 RLF
-42 LPGVYLLQIKIN
+42 
-54 GQTLPQEFPVNWVI
+54 
-68 PEHDPQGSEV
+68 
-78 CAEPELVTQLGI
+78 VTSNF
-90 KPELAEKLVWIT
+90 
-102 HGERQCLA
+102 HLA
-110 PDSLKGMDFQA
+110 PSQMQ
-121 DLGHSTLLV
+121 
-130 NLPQAY
+130 LPAGAPFPRRL
-136 MEYSDVDWDPPAR
+136 SVDRHGDIMILRTP
-149 WDNGIPGIILDYNIN
+149 II
-164 NQLRHDQESGSEEQS
+164 S
-179 ISGNGTL
+179 
-186 GANLGAWRLRAD
+186 
-198 WQASYDH
+198 
-205 RDDDENTS
+205 
-213 TLHDQSWSR
+213 
-222 YYAYRALPTLGAKLT
+222 
-237 LGESYLQSDV
+237 ESYSPDESAIADAKNTKNMLGYVALELDLKSVRLQQYKEIFIS
-247 FDSFNYIGASVVSD
+247 SVM
-261 DQMLPPKLRGY
+261 MLFC
-272 APEIVGIALIFGWRL
+272 IGIALIFGWRL

-583 EMGGDIS
+583 EIS

-605 NLDLNPNVI
+605 HLDLNPNVI

-624 GKRLAYV
+624 GKRLAYI

-883 MTPEPAEFIFNPNA
+883 MAPEPAEFIFNPNA

>member
-1 MLLSA
+1 MTNYSLRARMMILILAPTVLIGLLLSTFFVVHRYNDLQRQLEDAGA
-6 SPYSASGKDIEF
+6 SIIEPLAVSSEYGMALQNRESIGQLISILHRRHSDIVRVISVY
-18 NTDFLDVKN
+18 DQHN
-27 RDNVNIAQFSRKGFI
+27 RLFVTSNIQQD
-42 LPGVYLLQIKIN
+42 PGVLK
-54 GQTLPQEFPVNWVI
+54 LPSGTAFPKRLSVI
-68 PEHDPQGSEV
+68 RQD
-78 CAEPELVTQLGI
+78 
-90 KPELAEKLVWIT
+90 EKL
-102 HGERQCLA
+102 
-110 PDSLKGMDFQA
+110 
-121 DLGHSTLLV
+121 
-130 NLPQAY
+130 
-136 MEYSDVDWDPPAR
+136 
-149 WDNGIPGIILDYNIN
+149 ILRTPI
-164 NQLRHDQESGSEEQS
+164 LS
-179 ISGNGTL
+179 
-186 GANLGAWRLRAD
+186 
-198 WQASYDH
+198 
-205 RDDDENTS
+205 
-213 TLHDQSWSR
+213 
-222 YYAYRALPTLGAKLT
+222 
-237 LGESYLQSDV
+237 ESYSQAESAESDAKTNNNMLGYVALELDLKSVRLQQYREIFISTV
-247 FDSFNYIGASVVSD
+247 M
-261 DQMLPPKLRGY
+261 MLFC
-272 APEIVGIALIFGWRL
+272 IGIALIFGWRL
-287 MRDVTGPIRNMVNT
+287 MRDVTSPIRNMVNT

-333 MSLAAYHEEMQHNI
+333 MSLAAYHEEMQHNV

-418 HLNTIERS
+418 HLHTIERS

-507 NAIKFTESGNIDI
+507 NAIKFTERGNIDV
-520 LVEKRALSNT
+520 LVEKRAISNT

-605 NLDLNPNVI
+605 NLDLNPNVLS
-614 IDGPSTACLA
+614 DRPVMDCLQ

-631 EPNATAAQCTLDLL
+631 EPNTAAAQSTLDVL
-645 SDTPV
+645 STTPL
-650 EVVYSPTFSALPLAH
+650 EVVYSPGFSSLPVEH
-665 YDIMIL
+665 YDILLMGI
-671 SVPVTFREPLTM
+671 PVTFTGELTM
-683 QHERLAKAASMTD
+683 QQERLAKAASMTD
-696 FLLLAL
+696 YLLLAL

-711 KLKQGGAAACLL
+711 ELKHDGAAACLL
-723 KPLTSTRLLPA
+723 KPLTATRLLPT

-739 QLNHHP
+739 RLNYHAAP
-745 EPLLMDTSKIT
+745 IVADESKLP

-777 DKVQHVELCD
+777 DQVQHVELCE
-787 SGHQAVDRAKQM
+787 SGLQAVELAKQM
-799 QFDLILMDI
+799 QFDLIMMDI
-808 QMPDMD
+808 QMPGMD
-814 GIRACELIH
+814 GIRACELIR

-828 QQTPVIA
+828 QQTPVVA

-864 KLHNLLLRYKPGA
+864 KLHTLLLRYKPGPA
-877 NVAARL
+877 AGNWVA
-883 MTPEPAEFIFNPNA
+883 PAEAAEITVNENA

-909 GKPDLARDMLQMLI
+909 GKNDLAREMLQMLVA
-923 DFLPEVR
+923 FLPEIR
-930 NKIEEQLVGENPN
+930 NKVEEQLVGENPED
-943 GLVDLVHKLHG
+943 LVDAIHKLHG
-954 SCGYSGVPRMKNL
+954 SCGYSGVPRLKNL
-967 CQLIEQQLR
+967 CHLLEQQLR
-976 SGVHEEELE
+976 SGTPESELE

-998 AREAKKILG
+998 TREAMKVLGS

>member
-1 MLLSA
+1 MTNYSLRARMMILILAPTVLIGLLLSIFFVVHRYNDLQRQLEDAGA
-6 SPYSASGKDIEF
+6 SIIEPLAVSSEYGMNLQNRESIGQLISVLHRRHSDIVRAISVYDDHNRLF
-18 NTDFLDVKN
+18 VTSNFHLDPSQMQLPAGAPFPRRLSVD
-27 RDNVNIAQFSRKGFI
+27 RHGDIMI
-42 LPGVYLLQIKIN
+42 LRTP
-54 GQTLPQEFPVNWVI
+54 
-68 PEHDPQGSEV
+68 
-78 CAEPELVTQLGI
+78 
-90 KPELAEKLVWIT
+90 
-102 HGERQCLA
+102 
-110 PDSLKGMDFQA
+110 
-121 DLGHSTLLV
+121 
-130 NLPQAY
+130 
-136 MEYSDVDWDPPAR
+136 
-149 WDNGIPGIILDYNIN
+149 II
-164 NQLRHDQESGSEEQS
+164 S
-179 ISGNGTL
+179 
-186 GANLGAWRLRAD
+186 
-198 WQASYDH
+198 
-205 RDDDENTS
+205 
-213 TLHDQSWSR
+213 
-222 YYAYRALPTLGAKLT
+222 
-237 LGESYLQSDV
+237 ESYSPDESAIADAKNTKNMLGYVALELDLKSVRLQQYKEIFIS
-247 FDSFNYIGASVVSD
+247 SVM
-261 DQMLPPKLRGY
+261 MLFC
-272 APEIVGIALIFGWRL
+272 IGIALIFGWRL

-605 NLDLNPNVI
+605 HLDLNPNVI

-624 GKRLAYV
+624 GKRLAYI

-671 SVPVTFREPLTM
+671 SVPVTFREPLTMM

-883 MTPEPAEFIFNPNA
+883 MAPEPAEFIFNPNA

>member
-1 MLLSA
+1 MTNYSLRARMMILILAPTVLIGLLLSIFFVVHRYNDLQRQLEDAGA
-6 SPYSASGKDIEF
+6 SIIEPLAVSSEYGMNLQNRESIGQLISVLHRRHSDIVRAISVY
-18 NTDFLDVKN
+18 DDHN
-27 RDNVNIAQFSRKGFI
+27 RLF
-42 LPGVYLLQIKIN
+42 
-54 GQTLPQEFPVNWVI
+54 
-68 PEHDPQGSEV
+68 
-78 CAEPELVTQLGI
+78 VTSNF
-90 KPELAEKLVWIT
+90 
-102 HGERQCLA
+102 HLA
-110 PDSLKGMDFQA
+110 PSQMQ
-121 DLGHSTLLV
+121 
-130 NLPQAY
+130 LPAGAPFPRRL
-136 MEYSDVDWDPPAR
+136 SVDRHGDIMILRTP
-149 WDNGIPGIILDYNIN
+149 II
-164 NQLRHDQESGSEEQS
+164 S
-179 ISGNGTL
+179 
-186 GANLGAWRLRAD
+186 
-198 WQASYDH
+198 
-205 RDDDENTS
+205 
-213 TLHDQSWSR
+213 
-222 YYAYRALPTLGAKLT
+222 
-237 LGESYLQSDV
+237 ESYSPDESAIADAKNTKNMLGYVALELDLKSVRLQQYKEIFIS
-247 FDSFNYIGASVVSD
+247 SVM
-261 DQMLPPKLRGY
+261 MLFC
-272 APEIVGIALIFGWRL
+272 IGIALIFGWRL

-605 NLDLNPNVI
+605 HLDLNPNVI

-624 GKRLAYV
+624 GKRLAYI

-787 SGHQAVDRAKQM
+787 SGHQAVDPAKQM

-883 MTPEPAEFIFNPNA
+883 MAPEPAEFIFNPNA

>member
-1 MLLSA
+1 MTNYSLRARMMILILAPTVLIGLLLSIFFVVHRYNDLQRQLEDAGA
-6 SPYSASGKDIEF
+6 SIIEPLAVSSEYGMNLQNRESIGQLISVLHRRHSDIVRAISVYDDHNRLF
-18 NTDFLDVKN
+18 VTSNFHLDPSQMQLPAGAPFPRRLSVD
-27 RDNVNIAQFSRKGFI
+27 RHGDIMI
-42 LPGVYLLQIKIN
+42 LRTP
-54 GQTLPQEFPVNWVI
+54 
-68 PEHDPQGSEV
+68 
-78 CAEPELVTQLGI
+78 
-90 KPELAEKLVWIT
+90 
-102 HGERQCLA
+102 
-110 PDSLKGMDFQA
+110 
-121 DLGHSTLLV
+121 
-130 NLPQAY
+130 
-136 MEYSDVDWDPPAR
+136 
-149 WDNGIPGIILDYNIN
+149 II
-164 NQLRHDQESGSEEQS
+164 S
-179 ISGNGTL
+179 
-186 GANLGAWRLRAD
+186 
-198 WQASYDH
+198 
-205 RDDDENTS
+205 
-213 TLHDQSWSR
+213 
-222 YYAYRALPTLGAKLT
+222 
-237 LGESYLQSDV
+237 ESYSPDESAIADAKNTKNMLGYVALELDLKSVRLQQYKEIFIS
-247 FDSFNYIGASVVSD
+247 SVM
-261 DQMLPPKLRGY
+261 MLFC
-272 APEIVGIALIFGWRL
+272 IGIALIFGWRL

-301 VDRIRRGQLDSRVEG
+301 VDRIRREQLDSRVEG

-624 GKRLAYV
+624 GKRLAYI

-650 EVVYSPTFSALPLAH
+650 EVIYSPTFSALPLAH

-883 MTPEPAEFIFNPNA
+883 MAPEPAEFIFNPNA

>member
-1 MLLSA
+1 MTNYSLRARMMILILAPTVLIGLLLSIFFVVHRYNDLQRQLEDAGA
-6 SPYSASGKDIEF
+6 SIIEPLAVSSEYGMNLQNRESIGQLISVLHRRHSDIVRAISVYDDHNRLF
-18 NTDFLDVKN
+18 VTSNFHLDPSQMQLPAGAPFPRRLSVD
-27 RDNVNIAQFSRKGFI
+27 RHGDIMI
-42 LPGVYLLQIKIN
+42 LRTP
-54 GQTLPQEFPVNWVI
+54 
-68 PEHDPQGSEV
+68 
-78 CAEPELVTQLGI
+78 
-90 KPELAEKLVWIT
+90 
-102 HGERQCLA
+102 
-110 PDSLKGMDFQA
+110 
-121 DLGHSTLLV
+121 
-130 NLPQAY
+130 
-136 MEYSDVDWDPPAR
+136 
-149 WDNGIPGIILDYNIN
+149 II
-164 NQLRHDQESGSEEQS
+164 S
-179 ISGNGTL
+179 
-186 GANLGAWRLRAD
+186 
-198 WQASYDH
+198 
-205 RDDDENTS
+205 
-213 TLHDQSWSR
+213 
-222 YYAYRALPTLGAKLT
+222 
-237 LGESYLQSDV
+237 ESYSPDESAIADAKNTKNMLGYVALELDLKSVRLQQYKEIFIS
-247 FDSFNYIGASVVSD
+247 SVM
-261 DQMLPPKLRGY
+261 MLFC
-272 APEIVGIALIFGWRL
+272 IGIALIFGWRL

-605 NLDLNPNVI
+605 HL
-614 IDGPSTACLA
+614 
-624 GKRLAYV
+624 
-631 EPNATAAQCTLDLL
+631 
-645 SDTPV
+645 
-650 EVVYSPTFSALPLAH
+650 
-665 YDIMIL
+665 
-671 SVPVTFREPLTM
+671 
-683 QHERLAKAASMTD
+683 
-696 FLLLAL
+696 
-702 PCHAQINAE
+702 
-711 KLKQGGAAACLL
+711 
-723 KPLTSTRLLPA
+723 
-734 LTEYC
+734 
-739 QLNHHP
+739 
-745 EPLLMDTSKIT
+745 
-756 MTVMAVDDN
+756 
-765 PANLKLIGALLE
+765 
-777 DKVQHVELCD
+777 
-787 SGHQAVDRAKQM
+787 
-799 QFDLILMDI
+799 DLILMDI

-883 MTPEPAEFIFNPNA
+883 MAPEPAEFIFNPNA

>member
-1 MLLSA
+1 MTNYSLRARMMILILAPTVLIGLLLSIFFVVHRYNDLQRQLEDAGA
-6 SPYSASGKDIEF
+6 SIIEPLAVSSEYGMNLQNRESIGQLISVLHRRHSDI
-18 NTDFLDVKN
+18 V
-27 RDNVNIAQFSRKGFI
+27 RAIS
-42 LPGVYLLQIKIN
+42 VY
-54 GQTLPQEFPVNWVI
+54 
-68 PEHDPQGSEV
+68 
-78 CAEPELVTQLGI
+78 
-90 KPELAEKLVWIT
+90 
-102 HGERQCLA
+102 
-110 PDSLKGMDFQA
+110 
-121 DLGHSTLLV
+121 
-130 NLPQAY
+130 
-136 MEYSDVDWDPPAR
+136 
-149 WDNGIPGIILDYNIN
+149 
-164 NQLRHDQESGSEEQS
+164 
-179 ISGNGTL
+179 
-186 GANLGAWRLRAD
+186 
-198 WQASYDH
+198 
-205 RDDDENTS
+205 DENNRLFVTS
-213 TLHDQSWSR
+213 NFHLDPSEMQLATGSPFPR
-222 YYAYRALPTLGAKLT
+222 KLSVT
-237 LGESYLQSDV
+237 RHGDIMILRTPFISESYSPDE
-247 FDSFNYIGASVVSD
+247 SAVSD
-261 DQMLPPKLRGY
+261 AKNTKNMLGY
-272 APEIVGIALIFGWRL
+272 VALELDLKSVRLQQYKEIFISSVMMLFCIGIALIFGWRL

-410 ELNPTQRD
+410 ELNTTQRD

-454 FPLRNTLDEVVTL
+454 FPLRSTLDDVVTL

-507 NAIKFTESGNIDI
+507 NAIKFTEGGNIDI

-605 NLDLNPNVI
+605 SLDLNPNVLV
-614 IDGPSTACLA
+614 DRSTTLCLA

-631 EPNATAAQCTLDLL
+631 EPNATAAQCTLDIL
-645 SDTPV
+645 SETPL
-650 EVVYSPTFSALPLAH
+650 EVIYSPSFSGLPKDH
-665 YDIMIL
+665 YDILLLGI
-671 SVPVTFREPLTM
+671 PVTLREPLTM
-683 QHERLAKAASMTD
+683 QHERLANAAAMTD

-739 QLNHHP
+739 QLNHSAD
-745 EPLLMDTSKIT
+745 PLLLDDSKIA

-777 DKVQHVELCD
+777 DKVQHVVLCD
-787 SGHQAVDRAKQM
+787 SGHQAVDRARQM

-849 SAGMNDYLAKPIEEE
+849 SAGMNDYLAKPIEED

-877 NVAARL
+877 STALRAIAV
-883 MTPEPAEFIFNPNA
+883 EPVEPVVNPNT

-909 GKPDLARDMLQMLI
+909 GKNDLARDMLQMLL

-930 NKIEEQLVGENPN
+930 NKIEEQLVGENPE
-943 GLVDLVHKLHG
+943 GLVDMIHKLHG

-976 SGVHEEELE
+976 SGTKEEELE

-998 AREAKKILG
+998 AREAKKLLG

>member
-1 MLLSA
+1 MTNYSLRARMMILILAPTVLIGLLLSIFFVVHRYHDLQRQLEDAGA
-6 SPYSASGKDIEF
+6 SIIEPLAVSTEYGMNLQNRESIGQLISVLHRRHSDI
-18 NTDFLDVKN
+18 V
-27 RDNVNIAQFSRKGFI
+27 RAIS
-42 LPGVYLLQIKIN
+42 VY
-54 GQTLPQEFPVNWVI
+54 
-68 PEHDPQGSEV
+68 
-78 CAEPELVTQLGI
+78 
-90 KPELAEKLVWIT
+90 
-102 HGERQCLA
+102 
-110 PDSLKGMDFQA
+110 
-121 DLGHSTLLV
+121 
-130 NLPQAY
+130 
-136 MEYSDVDWDPPAR
+136 
-149 WDNGIPGIILDYNIN
+149 
-164 NQLRHDQESGSEEQS
+164 
-179 ISGNGTL
+179 
-186 GANLGAWRLRAD
+186 
-198 WQASYDH
+198 
-205 RDDDENTS
+205 DENNHLFVTS
-213 TLHDQSWSR
+213 NFNLNPSEMQ
-222 YYAYRALPTLGAKLT
+222 LPPGSPFPRRLSVERHGDILILRTPIVS
-237 LGESYLQSDV
+237 ESYSPDESPVTDAKNAGNMLGYVALELDLKSVRLQQYKEIFIS
-247 FDSFNYIGASVVSD
+247 SVM
-261 DQMLPPKLRGY
+261 MLFC
-272 APEIVGIALIFGWRL
+272 IGIALIFGWRL

-410 ELNPTQRD
+410 ELNATQRD

-454 FPLRNTLDEVVTL
+454 FALRNTLDEVVTL

-520 LVEKRALSNT
+520 LVEKRSLSNT

-590 FHSQPNRGSTFWFHI
+590 FHSQPHRGSTFWFHI

-614 IDGPSTACLA
+614 NDGPATACLA
-624 GKRLAYV
+624 GKRIAYI
-631 EPNATAAQCTLDLL
+631 EPNAAAAQSTLDIL
-645 SDTPV
+645 SETPLD
-650 EVVYSPTFSALPLAH
+650 VVYSPTFSALAVEH
-665 YDIMIL
+665 YDFML
-671 SVPVTFREPLTM
+671 LGVAVTFKEPLTM
-683 QHERLAKAASMTD
+683 QHERLIQATQMAE
-696 FLLLAL
+696 FLMLAL
-702 PCHAQINAE
+702 PCHAQVNAE
-711 KLKQGGAAACLL
+711 KLKQDGVASCLL

-734 LTEYC
+734 LVDLC
-739 QLNHHP
+739 RQNHD
-745 EPLLMDTSKIT
+745 ESILVSDENKIA

-765 PANLKLIGALLE
+765 PANLKLIGALL
-777 DKVQHVELCD
+777 DDLVQHVELCN
-787 SGHQAVDRAKQM
+787 SGQQAVDRAKQM

-864 KLHNLLLRYKPGA
+864 KLCNLLQRYKPGTS
-877 NVAARL
+877 VLTRQISIE
-883 MTPEPAEFIFNPNA
+883 PVEPAFNPNA

-930 NKIEEQLVGENPN
+930 NKIEEQLVGENPQ
-943 GLVDLVHKLHG
+943 GLIDLIHKLHG

-967 CQLIEQQLR
+967 CQLLESQLR
-976 SGVHEEELE
+976 EGTPEEDLE

-998 AREAKKILG
+998 AREARKWLL

>member
-1 MLLSA
+1 
-6 SPYSASGKDIEF
+6 
-18 NTDFLDVKN
+18 
-27 RDNVNIAQFSRKGFI
+27 
-42 LPGVYLLQIKIN
+42 
-54 GQTLPQEFPVNWVI
+54 
-68 PEHDPQGSEV
+68 
-78 CAEPELVTQLGI
+78 
-90 KPELAEKLVWIT
+90 
-102 HGERQCLA
+102 
-110 PDSLKGMDFQA
+110 
-121 DLGHSTLLV
+121 
-130 NLPQAY
+130 
-136 MEYSDVDWDPPAR
+136 
-149 WDNGIPGIILDYNIN
+149 
-164 NQLRHDQESGSEEQS
+164 
-179 ISGNGTL
+179 
-186 GANLGAWRLRAD
+186 
-198 WQASYDH
+198 
-205 RDDDENTS
+205 
-213 TLHDQSWSR
+213 
-222 YYAYRALPTLGAKLT
+222 
-237 LGESYLQSDV
+237 
-247 FDSFNYIGASVVSD
+247 
-261 DQMLPPKLRGY
+261 
-272 APEIVGIALIFGWRL
+272 
-287 MRDVTGPIRNMVNT
+287 
-301 VDRIRRGQLDSRVEG
+301 
-316 FMLGELDMLKN
+316 
-327 GINSMA
+327 
-333 MSLAAYHEEMQHNI
+333 
-347 DQATSDLRE
+347 
-356 TLEQMEIQNV
+356 
-366 ELDLA
+366 
-371 KKRAQEA
+371 
-378 ARIKSEFLANM
+378 M

-410 ELNPTQRD
+410 ELNTTQRD

-454 FPLRNTLDEVVTL
+454 FPLRSTLDDVVTL

-507 NAIKFTESGNIDI
+507 NAIKFTEGGNIDI

-605 NLDLNPNVI
+605 SLDLNPNVLV
-614 IDGPSTACLA
+614 DRSTTHCLA

-631 EPNATAAQCTLDLL
+631 EPNATAAQCTLDIL
-645 SDTPV
+645 SETPL
-650 EVVYSPTFSALPLAH
+650 EVIYSPSFSRLPKDH
-665 YDIMIL
+665 YDILLLGI
-671 SVPVTFREPLTM
+671 PVTLREPLTM
-683 QHERLAKAASMTD
+683 QHERLASAAAMTD

-739 QLNHHP
+739 QLNHSAA
-745 EPLLMDTSKIT
+745 PLLLDESKIA

-777 DKVQHVELCD
+777 DKVQHVVLCD

-849 SAGMNDYLAKPIEEE
+849 SAGMNDYLAKPIEED

-877 NVAARL
+877 SSSLRALAV
-883 MTPEPAEFIFNPNA
+883 EPVVNPNT

-909 GKPDLARDMLQMLI
+909 GKNDLARDMLQMLL

-930 NKIEEQLVGENPN
+930 NKIEEQLVGENPE
-943 GLVDLVHKLHG
+943 GLVDMIHKLHG

-976 SGVHEEELE
+976 SGSKEEELE
-985 PEFLELLDEMDNV
+985 PEFL
-998 AREAKKILG
+998 G

>member
-1 MLLSA
+1 MTNYSLRARMMILILAPTVLIGLLLSIFFVVHRYNDLQRQLEDA
-6 SPYSASGKDIEF
+6 GSSIIEPLAVSSEYGMNLQNRESIGQLISVLHRRHSDIVRAISVYDDHNRLF
-18 NTDFLDVKN
+18 VTSNFHLDPSQMQLPAGAPFPRHLSVD
-27 RDNVNIAQFSRKGFI
+27 RHGDIMI
-42 LPGVYLLQIKIN
+42 LRTP
-54 GQTLPQEFPVNWVI
+54 
-68 PEHDPQGSEV
+68 
-78 CAEPELVTQLGI
+78 
-90 KPELAEKLVWIT
+90 
-102 HGERQCLA
+102 
-110 PDSLKGMDFQA
+110 
-121 DLGHSTLLV
+121 
-130 NLPQAY
+130 
-136 MEYSDVDWDPPAR
+136 
-149 WDNGIPGIILDYNIN
+149 II
-164 NQLRHDQESGSEEQS
+164 S
-179 ISGNGTL
+179 
-186 GANLGAWRLRAD
+186 
-198 WQASYDH
+198 
-205 RDDDENTS
+205 
-213 TLHDQSWSR
+213 
-222 YYAYRALPTLGAKLT
+222 
-237 LGESYLQSDV
+237 ESYSPDESAIADAKNTKNMLGYVALELDLKSVRLQQYKEIFIS
-247 FDSFNYIGASVVSD
+247 SVM
-261 DQMLPPKLRGY
+261 MLFC
-272 APEIVGIALIFGWRL
+272 IGIALIFGWRL

-356 TLEQMEIQNV
+356 THEQMEIQNV

-614 IDGPSTACLA
+614 TDGPSTACLA

-745 EPLLMDTSKIT
+745 EPLLMDASKIA

-883 MTPEPAEFIFNPNA
+883 MAPEPAEFIFNPNA

-930 NKIEEQLVGENPN
+930 NKIEEQLVGENSD